1 MTLDM
6 SFNLRNTLVHTVMK
20 DDASSASLLGLSK
33 VQMHFRDDVRTQ

>member
-6 SFNLRNTLVHTVMK
+6 SFNLKEPLVCTVK

-33 VQMHFRDDVRTQ
+33 VQTQHRDDVRTQ